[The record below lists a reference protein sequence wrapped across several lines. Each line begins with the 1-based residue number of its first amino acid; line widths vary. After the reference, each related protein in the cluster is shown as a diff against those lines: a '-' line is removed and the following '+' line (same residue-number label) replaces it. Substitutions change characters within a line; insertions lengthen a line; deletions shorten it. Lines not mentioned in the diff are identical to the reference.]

1 MALALPQSQGLLP
14 KALEFAAGLRAG
26 SPDHLRAIELASAL
40 PELHTIVI
48 GHSHQARICLH
59 HDAHD
64 PGNNLVLVDCGAW
77 IESAQFGDAV
87 VPSCQIGML
96 CDGDM
101 RIYQLDPH
109 ARLTQ

>member
-1 MALALPQSQGLLP
+1 MIS
-14 KALEFAAGLRAG
+14 LRRCETVSG
-26 SPDHLRAIELASAL
+26 QPLRAIELASAL
-40 PELHTIVI
+40 PELRTIVI

-59 HDAHD
+59 RDAHD

-96 CDGDM
+96 CGGDM

-109 ARLTQ
+109 ACLTQ